1 MIMSTQMSMPANQTP
16 QVPFVDLA
24 AQYSTIADE
33 INETTS
39 RIIQKAD
46 FILGREVRLFEEE
59 FAAFSE
65 ARYAVGVDSG
75 TSALEL
81 ALRAYDIGPGDEV
94 ITAANSFIASA
105 LAISHAGATPVLV
118 DVDPFTHTIDVTGI
132 ERAITSRTKAILPV
146 HLYGHPAHMDPIR
159 QLAEQHGLIVIE
171 DACQAHGARYKGRRA
186 GSLGHAAAF
195 SFYPGKN
202 LGAYGDGGMVVT
214 NDADIRKRLEML
226 RNYGQEEKYHHL
238 TQGFNRRL
246 DTLQA
251 AVLRVKLKYLEK
263 WNAARRW
270 QAELYHRLLA
280 GTALVL
286 PSEAVGAQSVWH
298 LYVIR
303 TEHRDKLKEY
313 LASRGIAAGIHYPVP
328 IHLQP
333 AYKNLGYKR
342 GDFPVTEQY
351 AQRVLSLPMYA
362 ELTPEL
368 IDCVAKSILTFLSA
382 NQNGHGLYEQLVRH
396 ATPSSL

>member
-1 MIMSTQMSMPANQTP
+1 MSTQMSMQAKQ
-16 QVPFVDLA
+16 QVPFVDLG
-24 AQYSTIADE
+24 AQYRTIAAE
-33 INETTS
+33 INEATS
-39 RIIQKAD
+39 KVIQEAD

-59 FAAFSE
+59 FAAFCE
-65 ARYAVGVDSG
+65 VQYAVGVDSG

-94 ITAANSFIASA
+94 ITAANTFIASA

-159 QLAEQHGLIVIE
+159 QLAEQRGLIVIE
-171 DACQAHGARYKGRRA
+171 DACQAHGTRYKGRRA

-214 NDADIRKRLEML
+214 NDCEIAKRLEML
-226 RNYGQEEKYHHL
+226 RNYGQQEKYHH
-238 TQGFNRRL
+238 QFRGFNRRL
-246 DTLQA
+246 DTLHA

-270 QAELYHRLLA
+270 NANLYQKFLEGSGVMTPVEAGGAE
-280 GTALVL
+280 
-286 PSEAVGAQSVWH
+286 SVWH

-303 TEHRDKLKEY
+303 TEQRDVLREH
-313 LASRGIAAGIHYPVP
+313 LVSRGINASIHYPIP

-333 AYKNLGYKR
+333 AYGDLGYQR
-342 GDFPVTEQY
+342 GDFPVTEAH
-351 AQRVLSLPMYA
+351 AQQILSLPMYA
-362 ELTPEL
+362 ELTTEL
-368 IDCVAKSILTFLSA
+368 VEYVAKSIVTFLSA
-382 NQNGHGLYEQLVRH
+382 NRNSQGLYEQLVRN
-396 ATPSSL
+396 AAPSQ

>member
-1 MIMSTQMSMPANQTP
+1 MSTQMPMQTKQPP
-16 QVPFVDLA
+16 QIPFVDLT
-24 AQYSTIADE
+24 AQYRTIAEE

-39 RIIQKAD
+39 RVIQEAD

-59 FAAFSE
+59 FAAFCE
-65 ARYAVGVDSG
+65 ARYAVGLDSG

-81 ALRAYDIGPGDEV
+81 ALRAYDIGPGDEGV
-94 ITAANSFIASA
+94 TGGSRCNASA

-118 DVDPFTHTIDVTGI
+118 DVDPFTDTIDVTRI

-146 HLYGHPAHMDPIR
+146 HLYGHPANMDPVR
-159 QLAEQHGLIVIE
+159 QLAEQCGLIVIE

-214 NDADIRKRLEML
+214 NDAGIAKRLEML
-226 RNYGQEEKYHHL
+226 RNYGQKEKYHHL
-238 TQGFNRRL
+238 SQGFNRRL

-280 GTALVL
+280 GTELVL
-286 PSEAVGAQSVWH
+286 PSEASGDPSGWH
-298 LYVIR
+298 RCVLS
-303 TEHRDKLKEY
+303 TEHRHAPKEH
-313 LASRGIAAGIHYPVP
+313 LASRGIASGIHYPGP
-328 IHLQP
+328 IHFQP
-333 AYKNLGYKR
+333 PLPRPGDPRR
-342 GDFPVTEQY
+342 GFPVT
-351 AQRVLSLPMYA
+351 
-362 ELTPEL
+362 
-368 IDCVAKSILTFLSA
+368 
-382 NQNGHGLYEQLVRH
+382 
-396 ATPSSL
+396 

>member
-1 MIMSTQMSMPANQTP
+1 MSTQMSMPANQTP

-24 AQYSTIADE
+24 AQYSAIADE

-39 RIIQKAD
+39 RVIQKAD

-132 ERAITSRTKAILPV
+132 ERAITPRTKAILPV

-251 AVLRVKLKYLEK
+251 AVLRVKLRYLEK

-280 GTALVL
+280 GTELVL

-303 TEHRDKLKEY
+303 TEHRDRLKEY

-333 AYKNLGYKR
+333 AYRNLGYKR
-342 GDFPVTEQY
+342 GSFPVTEQY
-351 AQRVLSLPMYA
+351 AQRILSLPMYA
-362 ELTPEL
+362 ELTPDL
-368 IDCVAKSILTFLSA
+368 IEYVSKSILTFLSA
-382 NQNGHGLYEQLVRH
+382 KQDSQALYEQPVRH
-396 ATPSSL
+396 ANPSL